1 MNRGRSRP
9 GSRPPSPL
17 PRAGRGGGVGADI
30 ADVAPT
36 PPSPSLLRKG
46 GESRSEPPGANLV
59 LLGEFGRAHGLN
71 GEVRLKSFTADP
83 LAIAS
88 YNPLIADG
96 GRPVT
101 LKSVRQAPGGVP
113 DLLIARVEGVSTRE
127 SAEALNRMRLHLD
140 RDKLPPP
147 DDDEFLLADLIGLA
161 VHDSAGAVLGAVV
174 AVPNYGGGDLLEI
187 RPASGGATALLP
199 FTLAFVPEVDLAG
212 RRVVVNAP
220 GDLFAPATP
229 LPDAPEDGA

>member
-1 MNRGRSRP
+1 MSGP
-9 GSRPPSPL
+9 TLPL
-17 PRAGRGGGVGADI
+17 L
-30 ADVAPT
+30 APT
-36 PPSPSLLRKG
+36 PPSPSLLHKG
-46 GESRSEPPGANLV
+46 GESRSEPPGCPDLV

-96 GRPVT
+96 GRSVT

-113 DLLIARVEGVSTRE
+113 DLSDRARSRASPPARAPKRSIG
-127 SAEALNRMRLHLD
+127 MRLHLD

-147 DDDEFLLADLIGLA
+147 DDGDEFLLADLIGLA
-161 VHDSAGAVLGAVV
+161 VHNAAGAVLGAVV

-187 RPASGGATALLP
+187 GPRRGGATALLP

-220 GDLFAPATP
+220 GDLFAPAKP
-229 LPDAPEDGA
+229 LPDAAEDGA